1 MKKNIYF
8 LIILLCGISFIRV
21 LIVLNEENI
30 YVSKDMKIYAIVTK
44 IKQDKEKT
52 VIDVRQG
59 KKYRITFYEQINVSL
74 GDKVLISGKFNTPK
88 SNTVFNAF
96 NYRKYLLSK
105 KIMLVSNESSLTIK
119 SKNTNPLYVFK
130 TYIKNHIEKYRSKAY
145 LNAFIMGNS
154 SLIEEKVISS
164 YRSLGISHIF
174 AISGMHVSVFVFLLN
189 KLLKKCK
196 AKDIIIILFLFVFLF
211 ITDYSE
217 SLSRCSMFFIIS
229 YLNKVLKL
237 NIKNIYLI
245 LISAFFL
252 LLINPYLIYSIGFL
266 FSVVI
271 TFFVIASSNLLK
283 DKNYVKKLF
292 IMSLM
297 CFLASVPILS
307 FYFYKIN
314 LLAPIFNMIFIPFVS
329 YLIFPLGLL
338 TFFFY
343 PLDNIYMTVLNIL
356 EYLSS
361 FFQNINF
368 LTFVIAK
375 PNIFI
380 IFIYYIILFLSIKK
394 GWKLLIIYFM
404 ILFININIRYFI
416 RQTSVTFIDVGQGDS
431 SVIILPFGKTIL
443 IDTGGL
449 YLNKYNISKNKTIP
463 YLNSLGISKID
474 LLILT
479 HGDYDHMGESINLI
493 ENFKVE
499 KAIFN
504 CGEFNDL
511 EKELIKV
518 LEKKKI
524 KYYSCIKELNLDNS
538 KLYFLQTKEYDN
550 ENDNSNVIYIELD
563 GYKFMFMGDSGIEKE
578 KDILD
583 KYNISDI
590 DVLKVG
596 HHGSNTSSCEKF
608 IDSINPKY
616 SLISVGENNRY
627 GHPKEEVLDTLKN
640 SKIYRTD
647 LDGSIIIKLNKNGY
661 KIKTCSPYKKRKN

>member
-8 LIILLCGISFIRV
+8 LIILLCSISFIRV
-21 LIVLNEENI
+21 LFTLNEENI
-30 YVSKDMKIYAIVTK
+30 HISKDMNISAIVTK

-52 VIDVRQG
+52 VIDVRRG
-59 KKYRITFYEQINVSL
+59 KKYRITFYKQINVNL

-88 SNTVFNAF
+88 SNTVFNTF

-105 KIMLVSNESSLTIK
+105 KIILVSNEASITIK
-119 SKNTNPLYVFK
+119 HKNKNPFYSFK
-130 TYIKNHIEKYRSKAY
+130 TSIKNHIEKYKSKAY
-145 LNAFIMGNS
+145 LKAFIMGDT
-154 SLIEEKVISS
+154 SLIEEDIMFNYKM
-164 YRSLGISHIF
+164 LGINHLF
-174 AISGMHVSVFVFLLN
+174 AISGMHVSVFVFLIN
-189 KLLKKCK
+189 KLLKKYK
-196 AKDIIIILFLFVFLF
+196 AKDIIIILFLLLFLF

-217 SLSRCSMFFIIS
+217 SLLRCSTFFIIS

-266 FSVVI
+266 FSVII

-283 DKNYVKKLF
+283 DKTYFKKLF
-292 IMSLM
+292 IMSLI

-314 LLAPIFNMIFIPFVS
+314 LLTIVFNMIFIPLVS
-329 YLIFPLGLL
+329 YLIFPLGLI
-338 TFFFY
+338 TFFLY
-343 PLDNIYMTVLNIL
+343 PLDNIYMFFINLL
-356 EYLSS
+356 EGLSS

-368 LTFVIAK
+368 LSFVIAK
-375 PNIFI
+375 PNIFVI
-380 IFIYYIILFLSIKK
+380 LIYYIILFLSIKRNR
-394 GWKLLIIYFM
+394 KLLIIYF
-404 ILFININIRYFI
+404 IVLLININIKYFI
-416 RQTSVTFIDVGQGDS
+416 RDASVTFLDVGQGDS

-449 YLNKYNISKNKTIP
+449 YLSRYNISKNKTVP

-479 HGDYDHMGESINLI
+479 HGDYDHMGEAINLVN
-493 ENFKVE
+493 NFKV
-499 KAIFN
+499 KKVIFN

-511 EKELIKV
+511 EKKLIKV
-518 LEKKKI
+518 LDKKKI
-524 KYYSCIKELNLDNS
+524 KYYSCIKELNIDNN

-550 ENDNSNVIYIELD
+550 ENDNSNVIYTELD
-563 GYKFMFMGDSGIEKE
+563 GYKFMFMGDAGIDKE

-583 KYNISDI
+583 KYNLSNV

-596 HHGSNTSSCEKF
+596 HHGSKTSTGSSF
-608 IDSINPKY
+608 IKKINPKY
-616 SLISVGENNRY
+616 SIISVGENNRY
-627 GHPKEEVLDTLKN
+627 GHPNNEALKNLTN

-647 LDGSIIIKLNKNGY
+647 LDGSIEIKLNKNGY
-661 KIKTCSPYKKRKN
+661 KIRTCPP